1 MKDELLQACVLLAT
15 QGPHSRV
22 RWTSSQ
28 QCQHVISS
36 DIRPY
41 NKKLLGT
48 SPALQQEVALPAHF
62 MLRTISSAAP
72 GFEAAVRLL
81 QGGRR
86 PSTVKSY
93 DHKWLKFE
101 VFTSQAQD
109 DAGAPRLCALPAS
122 SQTVVAYLGYLL
134 EAGTINAKSLQPYLS
149 AINAVHND
157 FEYPPP
163 ACGHLVKLARKGFA
177 ELQGSAMLQPQQ
189 VTAFPAEHMFAIVQ
203 FGLRPDASNH
213 QVRVCA
219 CLAAQFAFF
228 SRADSGV
235 LLTAINAHASA
246 STFSVNQS
254 AKNVARNQ
262 AAPSS
267 RVSSAQDDPHN
278 CFNKLQLRWK
288 CLRAH
293 RDTDLYW
300 SLPEDPAS
308 WFKNSGVITEWLL
321 LLLIELDIPTPPGV
335 KWTGHSLRRGG
346 ASAAHAIGVSIAVIM
361 SWGLWKSLASALLY
375 IDVSV
380 RPSSEALFFFGHL
393 LSRFKPLEAP
403 VISLATSAVVSSP
416 IDLSDALEALLELD
430 D

>member
-1 MKDELLQACVLLAT
+1 MNHGLLQACVLLAS
-15 QGPHSRV
+15 QGDNSRI
-22 RWTSSQ
+22 RWSASQ
-28 QCQHVISS
+28 ECEHVLSS
-36 DIRPY
+36 DINPY

-48 SPALQQEVALPAHF
+48 SPALLQELALPANF
-62 MLRTISSAAP
+62 MLRNVSSLAP
-72 GFEAAVRLL
+72 GFEAGVRLL

-93 DHKWLKFE
+93 DQKWLKFE
-101 VFTSQAQD
+101 NFTAQVQD
-109 DAGAPRLCALPAS
+109 DAGAPRMSALPAS

-134 EAGTINAKSLQPYLS
+134 ESGSISAKSLQPYLS

-177 ELQGSAMLQPQQ
+177 ELQGSSMLQPQQ
-189 VTAFPAEHMFAIVQ
+189 VTAFPAEHMFTIVRY
-203 FGLRPDASNH
+203 GLRPNTSKH
-213 QVRVCA
+213 HIRVCA

-235 LLTAINAHASA
+235 LLTAINAQVSDTTL
-246 STFSVNQS
+246 SINQA

-267 RVSSAQDDPHN
+267 RLSSAIDDPDN
-278 CFNKLQLRWK
+278 YFNKLQLRWK
-288 CLRAH
+288 ILRNH
-293 RDTDLYW
+293 RDSDLYW
-300 SLPEDPAS
+300 FFEDDSASLS
-308 WFKNSGVITEWLL
+308 KNSGIITEWLL

-361 SWGLWKSLASALLY
+361 AWGLWKSLASALLY

-393 LSRFKPLEAP
+393 LARFTLPQAP
-403 VISLATSAVVSSP
+403 RVRQATPTAVSSS
-416 IDLSDALEALLELD
+416 IDLSDAFDALLEFD